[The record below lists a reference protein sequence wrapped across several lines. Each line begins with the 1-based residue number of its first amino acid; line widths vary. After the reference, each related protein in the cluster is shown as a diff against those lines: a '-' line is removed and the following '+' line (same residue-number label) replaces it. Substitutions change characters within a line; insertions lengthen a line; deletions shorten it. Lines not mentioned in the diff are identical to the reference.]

1 MTVTGGSQNLHNLL
15 SELSDHEI
23 IKFADGIYVLRVSI
37 EDVEKAFLAQ

>member
-1 MTVTGGSQNLHNLL
+1 MTVTGGAQHLHNLL

-23 IKFADGIYVLRVSI
+23 IKFVDGTYLLRVSI